1 MTDTEPV
8 VFIIDDDPSVRPSLE
23 RLMKSVGLAAES
35 FASAREFLQRG
46 HREETGCLV
55 LDVRM
60 PEISGLDLQEQ
71 LAKAGI
77 FLPIIFISGHGTVP
91 MSVRAMK
98 AGAVDFL
105 LKPVADQDLLDS
117 VQRAIDQSRRGRAE
131 RDEMKKIQE
140 RVHTLTPREHEVFTL
155 VVSGFMNKQIAERLK
170 TSEKTIKVHRA
181 SIMVKMDARTLA
193 DLVRMAEK
201 AGIQPLQSK

>member
-1 MTDTEPV
+1 MTGTGPV
-8 VFIIDDDPSVRPSLE
+8 VFIIDDDPSVRRSLE
-23 RLMKSVGLAAES
+23 RLMKSVGLVAES

-46 HREETGCLV
+46 HWAETGCLV

-71 LAKAGI
+71 LARAGI

-98 AGAVDFL
+98 AGATDFL
-105 LKPVADQDLLDS
+105 LKPFDEQDLLDS
-117 VQRAIDQSRRGRAE
+117 VQRAIDQAGREKAQ
-131 RDEMKKIQE
+131 RDEKQEIRE
-140 RVHTLTPREHEVFTL
+140 RVGALTPREHEVFSL
-155 VVSGFMNKQIAERLK
+155 VISGFMNKQIADRLK
-170 TSEKTIKVHRA
+170 TSEKTVKVHRA
-181 SIMVKMDARTLA
+181 SIMAKMDARTLA